1 MAKRKCKE
9 SLSPLC
15 FASEPEAP
23 PVGIA
28 SVWTLQEGKKRVF
41 LFLIMMVLLLAS
53 KGFGMDF
60 CFAVSTHSRKKIGMT
75 SRHHQP
81 STKGLWAK
89 P

>member
-1 MAKRKCKE
+1 VAKRKCKE
-9 SLSPLC
+9 SSSPMC
-15 FASEPEAP
+15 FTSEPEAP
-23 PVGIA
+23 PKGIA
-28 SVWTLQEGKKRVF
+28 SVWTLHEGKKWV

-53 KGFGMDF
+53 KGSGMEF
-60 CFAVSTHSRKKIGMT
+60 CFAVSIHSRKKIGMT